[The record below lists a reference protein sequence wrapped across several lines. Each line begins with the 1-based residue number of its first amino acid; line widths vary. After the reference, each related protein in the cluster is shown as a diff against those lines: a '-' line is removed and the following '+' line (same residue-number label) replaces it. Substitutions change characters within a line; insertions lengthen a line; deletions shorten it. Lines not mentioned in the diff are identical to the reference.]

1 MPDRNEL
8 LEQLNRFTK
17 REHTLDE
24 VYLFDLILCDNEID
38 RDFDRFSDGALK
50 QLAERFVGVTGIF
63 DHNPRAGSQTARIF
77 RTELCTDPERKTAD
91 GMPYHFL
98 RANAYMVRTE
108 SNADLI
114 REIDA
119 GIKKEASI
127 SCAVGKQICSICG
140 CNKLQKACTHIKGR
154 MYAGVRCHTVL
165 DGISDVYEWSF
176 VAVPAQRNAGVTKT
190 CGGAADLEKEALRRA
205 LDCTGALLDRMTEE
219 LRRECIRLCYRGGE
233 NACAKALADS
243 TEHMS
248 AERLLALK
256 ESLRTGLAI
265 ASEAP
270 QLQQQKAQAEQ
281 PQMRAFRLGKH
292 A

>member
-1 MPDRNEL
+1 MPDQKEL
-8 LEQLNRFTK
+8 LAQLNRFTK

-38 RDFDRFSDGALK
+38 RDFDCFSDRALG

-63 DHNPRAGSQTARIF
+63 DHNPRSGNQTARIF
-77 RTELCTDPERKTAD
+77 RTELCSDPERKTAN

-108 SNADLI
+108 SNAALI

-119 GIKKEASI
+119 GIKKEVSI
-127 SCAVGKQICSICG
+127 SCAVGKQTCSVCG

-165 DGISDVYEWSF
+165 DDITDVYEWSF

-190 CGGAADLEKEALRRA
+190 CGGGADFEKEALRRA
-205 LDCTGALLDRMTEE
+205 LDCTGALLDRLTEE
-219 LRRECIRLCYRGGE
+219 LRRECVRLCYRGGE
-233 NACAKALADS
+233 SACAKALADS

-256 ESLRTGLAI
+256 DSLSTGLAT
-265 ASEAP
+265 AKEKP
-270 QLQQQKAQAEQ
+270 QLTPDAGRTEQ

-292 A
+292 D